1 MLCWLLLYSKVTQL
15 HTHTHAHAH
24 THIHIFLFGFIL
36 IGHHNFLTILGKYFQ
51 KNGAG
56 VYIFQDMYFF
66 FFMFF
71 LSHCSEKEMMCLWK
85 EPALISLITYSRR
98 VDVMVLPQCVSDVV
112 GLCCWRFQGDTLQTL
127 PWGLIMLLFSSFSV
141 GL

>member
-1 MLCWLLLYSKVTQL
+1 MTQL
-15 HTHTHAHAH
+15 Y
-24 THIHIFLFGFIL
+24 ILFLVSFL
-36 IGHHNFLTILGKYFQ
+36 LQHRNFWRILGKYFQ
-51 KNGAG
+51 KNGAS
-56 VYIFQDMYFF
+56 VCIFQDMYFF